1 MLAVYVN
8 KSICSNMLALDTNEC
23 VNMAK
28 MLAVYVNKGTYMVKY
43 ISIVYQYQQLF
54 LQQFLKIGYSIW

>member
-1 MLAVYVN
+1 
-8 KSICSNMLALDTNEC
+8 MLALDTNEC

-43 ISIVYQYQQLF
+43 ISNIYQYQRLL